1 MKYLFLLA
9 LTVIP
14 ILTHAQSSTSMVFNV
29 YRRDANII
37 SKYNYEFLS
46 SLKNTGEVKK
56 SNDSTYTTTTLTFD
70 KNCINKVTLFIT
82 ILSEAKDN
90 RTKMS
95 FITTYKHDS
104 DKCTKEG
111 TWEQLEECNN
121 CKLGISLISDAFQDY
136 RRNIFVKYHDFLKR
150 KKSDKEN
157 W

>member
-1 MKYLFLLA
+1 MKYLILLA
-9 LTVIP
+9 LAVIP

-29 YRRDANII
+29 YRRDANVI

-46 SLKNTGEVKK
+46 TLKNIGEVKR
-56 SNDSTYTTTTLTFD
+56 SNDSAYTTTTLTFD
-70 KNCINKVTLFIT
+70 KDCINKVTLFIT
-82 ILSEAKDN
+82 ILAEAKDN

-95 FITTYKHDS
+95 FIANYKLDS
-104 DKCTKEG
+104 DKCPKEG
-111 TWEQLEECNN
+111 TWEQLEKCDK

-136 RRNIFVKYHDFLKR
+136 RRGLLVKYHDFLKR